1 MKATNAIAA
10 AGFVVRSG
18 RESVMQSRML
28 VQLATVLCLLAPAAA
43 AQSETALQRAQ
54 REGYIRVGFPNQIPY
69 AFANEKG
76 QLTGADAEV
85 AKLVIAH
92 MGIKEMDGVLTEF
105 AALIPG
111 LKAKRFDIV
120 LAMFI
125 NPQRCAQVAFS
136 EPIYRIGQGIV
147 VKKGNPHAIKSWG
160 DIVKNDKLSIATM
173 AGAVQNSYLKKLNV
187 TEERVISLPD
197 GPSALT
203 AVSTGR
209 ADVFLISN
217 LSARRM
223 LQAAGAGSDL
233 ELVADT
239 PDPIIDGKAGRG
251 YDGFA
256 FRTED
261 HELHAAFDKA
271 LAEVKASTHFL
282 AAMEP
287 FGFTK
292 DNLPDAKTEDLCK

>member
-1 MKATNAIAA
+1 MKT
-10 AGFVVRSG
+10 
-18 RESVMQSRML
+18 RML
-28 VQLATVLCLLAPAAA
+28 IPLATALCLAASMAA

-54 REGYIRVGFPNQIPY
+54 REGYIRIGFPNQIPY

-85 AKLVIAH
+85 ARLVIAR

-105 AALIPG
+105 AGLIPG

-147 VKKGNPHAIKSWG
+147 VKKGNPLAIRSWD
-160 DIVKNDKLSIATM
+160 DIVKNDKIKIATM
-173 AGAVQNSYLKKLNV
+173 AGAVQTSYLKKLSV
-187 TEERVISLPD
+187 ADARVISLPD

-223 LQAAGAGSDL
+223 LQTAGESSGL
-233 ELVADT
+233 ELVADA

-256 FRTED
+256 FRPED
-261 HELHAAFDKA
+261 QDLRSAWDKA
-271 LAEVKASTHFL
+271 LAEVKATPQFL

-287 FGFTK
+287 FGFSK